1 MKQIEKEAAIQ
12 AQKDIIRD
20 REGRLKSKDY
30 IGTKIAMGVATVEE
44 YANEIAE
51 TELWRKDIRDAKSVI
66 AELNN
71 TATEVED
78 IEAMEG

>member
-30 IGTKIAMGVATVEE
+30 IGTKIAMGVATVED
-44 YANEIAE
+44 YADEIAE
-51 TELWRKDIRDAKSVI
+51 TEAWRKDIRDAEAAI
-66 AELNN
+66 AELEK
-71 TATEVED
+71 AAVEVED
-78 IEAMEG
+78 FEAMEG